1 MSAGRRA
8 KTISCMARGAKTS
21 SSIVGTRPAASGDE
35 KTNFDV
41 AGLSADVAG
50 HVPTI
55 LTVHE
60 NVLAILPHAS
70 SCPTYGNRPAL
81 CGARKCSPEACLGG
95 YAILFLRVP
104 EGYPGIPAKD
114 GADIPNETR
123 QKIHGLPSEPSH
135 AGWATG
141 YFMKPAVDGTMNLLF
156 YKNEGLFRE
165 AVFSVNSFEN

>member
-1 MSAGRRA
+1 M
-8 KTISCMARGAKTS
+8 
-21 SSIVGTRPAASGDE
+21 
-35 KTNFDV
+35 
-41 AGLSADVAG
+41 AG

-70 SCPTYGNRPAL
+70 SCPTYGRGPAL

-95 YAILFLRVP
+95 YAIPFLRVP